1 MRVDGFNP
9 ANALSTRPT
18 RPAAPSAESTVTGAA
33 QPAAAART
41 PPIVPRVVEQPSANF
56 EYIPA
61 RQGPTEPVHGYANQA
76 LASYQS
82 MANLPDADADGVFGI
97 DLFV

>member
-1 MRVDGFNP
+1 MRLDGYNP
-9 ANALSTRPT
+9 ASALPPRPT
-18 RPAAPSAESTVTGAA
+18 RPAAPVADRVPPAAQPTPVPVRTSAATAQ
-33 QPAAAART
+33 QPAAAG
-41 PPIVPRVVEQPSANF
+41 

-61 RQGPTEPVHGYANQA
+61 RQGATQPVHGHVNQA

-82 MANLPDADADGVFGI
+82 MASLPDADADGFFGI

>member
-1 MRVDGFNP
+1 MRLDNFHP
-9 ANALSTRPT
+9 TALPPRPV
-18 RPAAPSAESTVTGAA
+18 RPAQVPVEQTTTQTPTATTPPVRAVSAQVVER
-33 QPAAAART
+33 AAA
-41 PPIVPRVVEQPSANF
+41 SG

-61 RQGPTEPVHGYANQA
+61 RQAPAQPVHGHANQA

-82 MANLPDADADGVFGI
+82 TANLTDADSGAVLGV

>member
-1 MRVDGFNP
+1 MRLDGFHPTALP
-9 ANALSTRPT
+9 ARSTRQAHAPVEPT
-18 RPAAPSAESTVTGAA
+18 AA
-33 QPAAAART
+33 QPSLPSAPPLRAQPAQVVERAAAAG
-41 PPIVPRVVEQPSANF
+41 

-61 RQGPTEPVHGYANQA
+61 RQAPAQPVHGYANQA

-82 MANLPDADADGVFGI
+82 MASLPDEEANGIFGV